1 MLLVLILNV
10 FVLRSADQPPPHP
23 SPAHHWPQ
31 HRIQVAVEGVAAGA
45 GGQRHGGGGGGAG
58 QGEHLGQ
65 AAPTFSA
72 AHLLL
77 APGCA
82 RAGVQEPSHL

>member
-1 MLLVLILNV
+1 MIFV
-10 FVLRSADQPPPHP
+10 FRPADRPSPHP
-23 SPAHHWPQ
+23 SPTHHWPQ
-31 HRIQVAVEGVAAGA
+31 HRIQVPVEGVAADT
-45 GGQRHGGGGGGAG
+45 GGQRHGGEGGGAE

-82 RAGVQEPSHL
+82 RAGMQEPSHL